1 VNEPLSQVYVF
12 DMLTAQ
18 VCRDLIIELENYE
31 KCAKD
36 FDLPL
41 RRPNSMNNYG
51 LVLNEIGFRK
61 VLNEFIRI
69 YVTPLLQL
77 YFPQYAKDIN
87 HHHSFVVKYA
97 VKEDELLDTHID
109 SSLVTLNVC
118 LGKEFK
124 SGSLYFH
131 GIKGDVGSERGDYV
145 RPHKP
150 QCDRCKL
157 DYNHRPG
164 VAVIHLGKHVHGAN
178 RISSGE
184 RVNLIIW
191 MQRREGGQI
200 YEAETSA

>member
-1 VNEPLSQVYVF
+1 MNQPLSQVYVF
-12 DMLTAQ
+12 DMLTEQ
-18 VCRDLIIELENYE
+18 VCRELIIELENYE

-36 FDLPL
+36 LDLPL

-61 VLNEFIRI
+61 VLNELTRI

-77 YFPQYAKDIN
+77 HFPQYAKDIN

-124 SGSLYFH
+124 GGSLYFH
-131 GIKGDVGSERGDYV
+131 GIKGDDGAERGDYV
-145 RPHKP
+145 LPHKP

-157 DYNHRPG
+157 DYHHRPG
-164 VAVIHLGKHVHGAN
+164 VAVIHLGKHIHGAN

-191 MQRREGGQI
+191 MQRRTGGQI
-200 YEAETSA
+200 YETES